1 MCKSNYIVSLVS
13 YDILVL
19 IEQYYF
25 KLLIYYKVDN
35 SPEKIF
41 NNFFLRMKPLRNP
54 ELKFKNIYFNSRE
67 DH

>member
-1 MCKSNYIVSLVS
+1 MDNVQKNDIVSIVS
-13 YDILVL
+13 SDILVL

-41 NNFFLRMKPLRNP
+41 KNFFLRM
-54 ELKFKNIYFNSRE
+54 
-67 DH
+67 